1 MYRMCRDLYGFNRKM
16 YKIEIK
22 KTDEYLLKCELESAD
37 YPTVNL
43 QIRNDE
49 LKTKR
54 LFKRKESSDQEK
66 STHNKLSLDITIS
79 EDSLL
84 QMMGKISITT
94 DFFSSLH
101 IEQLSMPVRMII
113 HDIMNCSC
121 DSKFKQLYLQTKVC
135 ELLIC
140 ILSVKTATR
149 QDLKFTVQERSVF
162 KRLKSI
168 ISGNLRQ
175 HYSIDELAQIAGMNR
190 TKIQT
195 GFKAIFGK
203 TIHTYTLDL
212 KMMKA
217 KHLLTEDP
225 SLSLKEVAAQVGYK
239 YTTHF
244 SAAFKKK
251 FKFSPSL
258 FRKGNLLS
266 IIYAFWLLPS
276 L

>member
-1 MYRMCRDLYGFNRKM
+1 M

-22 KTDEYLLKCELESAD
+22 KTGEDLLKCELENTD
-37 YPTVNL
+37 YPLVNL

-49 LKTKR
+49 LKTKL
-54 LFKRKESSDQEK
+54 LFKRKESEEPEK
-66 STHNKLSLDITIS
+66 SIHNKFFLDITIS

-84 QMMGKISITT
+84 QIMGKISITT
-94 DFFSSLH
+94 DFFSNLH
-101 IEQLSMPVRMII
+101 IEQLSMPIRTII
-113 HDIMNCSC
+113 HDILNCSC
-121 DSKFKQLYLQTKVC
+121 DPKFKRLYLRTKVC

-140 ILSVKTATR
+140 ILSAKTSPR
-149 QDLKFTVQERSVF
+149 QHLKFTAKEKNVF
-162 KRLKSI
+162 KLLKGM
-168 ISGNLRQ
+168 ISGNLHQ

-212 KMMKA
+212 KMLKA

-225 SLSLKEVAAQVGYK
+225 NVSLKEVAAEIGYK
-239 YTTHF
+239 YTNHF

-258 FRKGNLLS
+258 YRKGNILS
-266 IIYAFWLLPS
+266 IIYAFSLLPS

>member
-22 KTDEYLLKCELESAD
+22 KTDEDLLKCELEKSD
-37 YPTVNL
+37 YPVVNL

-49 LKTKR
+49 LKTKL
-54 LFKRKESSDQEK
+54 LFKRKEIIEKEK
-66 STHNKLSLDITIS
+66 STHNKFSLDITIS
-79 EDSLL
+79 EDSLAL
-84 QMMGKISITT
+84 MMGKILNTT
-94 DFFSSLH
+94 DFFSNLH

-121 DSKFKQLYLQTKVC
+121 DPKFKHLYLRTKVC

-140 ILSVKTATR
+140 ILSVKAAAR
-149 QDLKFTVQERSVF
+149 LDLKFTAQERSVF
-162 KRLKSI
+162 KRLKNV
-168 ISGNLRQ
+168 ISGNLHQ

-212 KMMKA
+212 KMQKA

-225 SLSLKEVAAQVGYK
+225 NVSLKEVAAKVGYK
-239 YTTHF
+239 YANHF
-244 SAAFKKK
+244 STAFKKK

-258 FRKGNLLS
+258 FKKGNLLS
-266 IIYAFWLLPS
+266 IIYAFWLLPN